1 MAHSSLT
8 LILARHY
15 NVAIFQQLH
24 RPIANSTSFTMSTI
38 LQQMR
43 AKYAAQAKSQPKGF
57 GSLVYTTY
65 TSLPVPVPDDF
76 LAPLP
81 DPSVISVKKIDF
93 ATSPLP
99 EYRRLFAVVLD
110 NVLSQS
116 ECDELL
122 KMAEMSAGAHGNA
135 GPGKVVEQN
144 GWKPAMVNAGRN
156 HEVLALD
163 YRNSDRI
170 IWDEGAVTRK
180 LWDRVLQGEGMKEYF
195 GVLDGE
201 EYVGAIGP
209 SATMPGERWVVTK
222 QGLNERM
229 RFLRYGPA
237 QYFKE
242 HCDGTYETPDGCQRS
257 FYTYHIYLNDSAQA
271 LGIVEGSEE
280 DKANPDLLRGG
291 ATTFWAPDGKRRLDV
306 DPKAGRVL
314 IFQHRRLL
322 HSGDEVTQGTKFT
335 VRSDVMYEYEAGSN
349 GDDDGGIIF
358 E

>member
-1 MAHSSLT
+1 
-8 LILARHY
+8 
-15 NVAIFQQLH
+15 
-24 RPIANSTSFTMSTI
+24 
-38 LQQMR
+38 MR
-43 AKYAAQAKSQPKGF
+43 AKYAKQAKNQARGF
-57 GSLVYTTY
+57 GSAVHTIY

-81 DPSVISVKKIDF
+81 DPSIINVKKIDF

-99 EYRRLFAVVLD
+99 EYKRLYAVVLD
-110 NVLSQS
+110 NVLSQA
-116 ECDELL
+116 ECEELL
-122 KMAEMSAGAHGNA
+122 KMAEMSAGAHGHA

-144 GWKPAMVNAGRN
+144 GWKPAMVNAGQN
-156 HEVLALD
+156 IEVLALN

-170 IWDEGAVTRK
+170 IWDEKTVTRK

-201 EYVGAIGP
+201 EYAGAIGP
-209 SATMPGERWVVTK
+209 SATRPGERWVVTK

-242 HCDGTYETPDGCQRS
+242 HCDGTYETPDGSQRS

-271 LGIVEGSEE
+271 LGIAEGSEE

-291 ATTFWAPDGKRRLDV
+291 ATTFWSSAGKRRLDV

-314 IFQHRRLL
+314 IFQHRMLL

-335 VRSDVMYEYEAGSN
+335 IRSDVMYEYEAGA
-349 GDDDGGIIF
+349 DGGEDGDVIF